1 MFVPV
6 LPYRK
11 NLFCLYRAVLGRDLS
26 RVQIII
32 SVFENVLG
40 APVSGRSGEL
50 AGRSALRAPQDRTP
64 KLQRQAGARTVGIQ
78 WFSCHNLDFC
88 KRIYAFF
95 AYLNIESLNDGNR

>member
-1 MFVPV
+1 MFV

-26 RVQIII
+26 QIII

-40 APVSGRSGEL
+40 APVFGRSGEL

-64 KLQRQAGARTVGIQ
+64 ELQRQAGARTVGIRICCPVII
-78 WFSCHNLDFC
+78 WITASVLD
-88 KRIYAFF
+88 
-95 AYLNIESLNDGNR
+95 L